1 MLPMEK
7 PEVRPHNESQEFEP
21 NEMWAH
27 PELLNPQDIREIIT
41 R

>member
-1 MLPMEK
+1 MLPMAK
-7 PEVRPHNESQEFEP
+7 PEERPHSDSQEFEP

-27 PELLNPQDIREIIT
+27 PGLLNPQDIHDAIT